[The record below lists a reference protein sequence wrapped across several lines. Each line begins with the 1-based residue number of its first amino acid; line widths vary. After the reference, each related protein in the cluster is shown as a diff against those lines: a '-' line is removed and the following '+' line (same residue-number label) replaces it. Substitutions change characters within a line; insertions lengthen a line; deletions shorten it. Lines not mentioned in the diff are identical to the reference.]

1 MSALAI
7 AVAIAAPIIGGGPDV
22 AVTIEPPVEL
32 APVTLEDVLPEQPH
46 VDLVAVWLEQAREAS
61 PVAVTVPTDITMR
74 MEMAPVGVI
83 PKPLPPP
90 PPVVVAPAP
99 VRQSTSTPA
108 AAAPV
113 ADHSDAIAR
122 ARNSA
127 NGQLPGDALCGL
139 SFSSGQLRCDAA
151 ASLEAAVR
159 AGMPAVE
166 LTDTYR
172 SYDQQV
178 AVKAARGS
186 WAARPGT
193 SEHGNGIAID
203 VPEPARSWLHAN
215 GGAFGWYW
223 PEWAQDKNRLEVWHL
238 QYNG

>member
-32 APVTLEDVLPEQPH
+32 APVTLEDVLPEQPR

-61 PVAVTVPTDITMR
+61 PIAVAVPADITMR
-74 MEMAPVGVI
+74 MEMAPVGVV

-113 ADHSDAIAR
+113 ADHSAAIAR
-122 ARNSA
+122 AKGA
-127 NGQLPGDALCGL
+127 GNGELPTDSLCGWGGVL
-139 SFSSGQLRCDAA
+139 VRCDM
-151 ASLEAAVR
+151 ASALEAAAN
-159 AGMPAVE
+159 AGMPRVQI
-166 LTDTYR
+166 TSGYR
-172 SYDQQV
+172 SFADQV
-178 AVKAARGS
+178 AVKNERGS
-186 WAARPGT
+186 WAATPGQ
-193 SEHGNGIAID
+193 SNHGWGTAID
-203 VPEPARSWLHAN
+203 IPEPARSWLFQN
-215 GGAFGWYW
+215 GGAFGLVN
-223 PEWAQDKNRLEVWHL
+223 PQWAKDPNRLERWHWEL
-238 QYNG
+238 AS